1 VLCKK
6 LFYVLL
12 IFGIL
17 KVQAQEKIITGIVSE
32 TSGVLPGVNWVIK
45 GTETDFDS
53 TYSIKAAI
61 GDTLVLTYLGF
72 KTSIINVTLIEDSQA
87 LKEIVIVGYVASKR
101 LHTFGYATSTIKSNQ
116 KNRYHTKIRNAL
128 CEKILGVQVSRNN
141 NGNKDLI
148 IRGANTASQNKQPLY
163 IVDGIPIKN
172 NYNSIVKNIDLS
184 TIEKVTVYKES
195 KAKKHSVFLQK
206 TAVLL
211 SLQNKETID

>member
-45 GTETDFDS
+45 GTRKGTEIDFGG

-61 GDTLVLTYLGF
+61 GDTLVFTYLGF
-72 KTSIINVTLIEDSQA
+72 KTAIKKVGKTSIINVTLIEDSQA
-87 LKEIVIVGYVASKR
+87 LEEIVIVGYVASKR

-116 KNRYHTKIRNAL
+116 RNRYHTKIRNAL
-128 CEKILGVQVSRNN
+128 RGKISGVQVSRNN

-148 IRGANTASQNKQPLY
+148 SRGANTASQNKQALY
-163 IVDGIPIKN
+163 IVDSIPIKN
-172 NYNSIVKNIDLS
+172 NYNSIVKI
-184 TIEKVTVYKES
+184 
-195 KAKKHSVFLQK
+195 
-206 TAVLL
+206 
-211 SLQNKETID
+211 

>member
-1 VLCKK
+1 
-6 LFYVLL
+6 VLL

-45 GTETDFDS
+45 GTETDFGG
-53 TYSIKAAI
+53 TYSIKTAI
-61 GDTLVLTYLGF
+61 GDTLVFTYLGF
-72 KTSIINVTLIEDSQA
+72 KTSIINVTLIEDSNA
-87 LKEIVIVGYVASKR
+87 LEEIVIVGYVASKR

-116 KNRYHTKIRNAL
+116 RNRYHTKIRNAL
-128 CEKILGVQVSRNN
+128 RGKTSGVQVSRNN

-148 IRGANTASQNKQPLY
+148 SRGANTASQNKQALY

-172 NYNSIVKNIDLS
+172 NYNSIVKNLDLS
-184 TIEKVTVYKES
+184 TIEKLTVYRES